1 MGKKGVKMKQ
11 ISLSMTGYFD
21 KGKKTKREQFLGEM
35 EQVVPWARLC
45 ALIEPHY
52 PKVSQ
57 AGGRPPLPL
66 ARMLR
71 IYCLQ
76 QWYNLSDPGAE
87 EALYDSIT
95 MRQFVG
101 VSTDAD
107 VIPDETTILN
117 FRRLLER
124 HKLTEALLAEINTHL
139 CERGL
144 FVGKGTIVDAT
155 IINAPASTKN
165 AKKKRDPQMHQ
176 TRKGKQ
182 WYFGMKVHTGTDTD
196 SGLVHTVRATAANV
210 ADVNMLG
217 ELLHGGEESL
227 HGDSAYHSKALKE
240 QAEHSGLEF
249 NVNQRGSKNHPLT
262 QRQRA
267 RNRRLSRVRATVEH
281 PFLVVKRLWGHAKV
295 RYRGIKKNL
304 AQMNMLFALANIYR
318 VRRRLMGHVGAV
330 SV

>member
-1 MGKKGVKMKQ
+1 MKQ
-11 ISLSMTGYFD
+11 GSFSMTGYFD
-21 KGKKTKREQFLGEM
+21 KGKKTKREQFLAEM
-35 EQVVPWARLC
+35 EQVVPWRRLY

-52 PKVSQ
+52 PKASP

-66 ARMLR
+66 ERMFR

-95 MRQFVG
+95 MRQFAG

-107 VIPDETTILN
+107 VIPDETSILN
-117 FRRLLER
+117 FRRLLEK
-124 HKLTEALLAEINTHL
+124 HQLTERLLAEINTHL

-144 FVGKGTIVDAT
+144 LVGKGTIVDAT
-155 IINAPASTKN
+155 IINAPSSTKN

-182 WYFGMKVHTGTDTD
+182 WYFGMKVHIGADTD
-196 SGLVHTVRATAANV
+196 SGLVHTIRGTAANV
-210 ADVNMLG
+210 ADVNVLG
-217 ELLHGGEESL
+217 ELLHGAERSL
-227 HGDSAYHSKALKE
+227 HGDSAYHSKQLKA
-240 QAEHSGLEF
+240 QAQASGLEF
-249 NVNQRGSKNHPLT
+249 NVNQRGSKHKPLT
-262 QRQRA
+262 RAQRA

-304 AQMNMLFALANIYR
+304 AQMLTLFGLANLYR
-318 VRRRLMGHVGAV
+318 VRYRLM
-330 SV
+330 SS

>member
-1 MGKKGVKMKQ
+1 MKQ
-11 ISLSMTGYFD
+11 TTFSMTGYFD
-21 KGKKTKREQFLGEM
+21 KGKRTKREQFLAEM
-35 EQVVPWARLC
+35 GQVVPWARLC

-52 PKVSQ
+52 PKGSP

-66 ARMLR
+66 ERMFR

-95 MRQFVG
+95 MRHFAG

-107 VIPDETTILN
+107 VIPDETSILN
-117 FRRLLER
+117 FRRLLEK
-124 HKLTEALLAEINTHL
+124 HQLTERVLSAINTLL

-144 FVGKGTIVDAT
+144 LVGKGTIVDAT
-155 IINAPASTKN
+155 IIDAPSSTKN
-165 AKKKRDPQMHQ
+165 ARKKRDPQMHQ

-196 SGLVHTVRATAANV
+196 SGLVHTVVGTAANV
-210 ADVNMLG
+210 ADVNVLG
-217 ELLHGGEESL
+217 QLLHGAEQSL
-227 HGDSAYHSKALKE
+227 HGDSAYHSKELKA
-240 QAEHSGLEF
+240 QAEASGLAF
-249 NVNQRGSKNHPLT
+249 NVNQRGTKTKPLT
-262 QRQRA
+262 KTQRA

-304 AQMNMLFALANIYR
+304 AQMYTLFALANLFR
-318 VRRRLMGHVGAV
+318 VRRQLMMT
-330 SV
+330 

>member
-1 MGKKGVKMKQ
+1 MRQV
-11 ISLSMTGYFD
+11 SFSMTGYFD
-21 KGKKTKREQFLGEM
+21 KGKITKREQFLAEM
-35 EQVVPWARLC
+35 NQVVPWTRLL

-52 PKVSQ
+52 PKGSP

-66 ARMLR
+66 ERMFR

-95 MRQFVG
+95 MRQFAG

-107 VIPDETTILN
+107 VIPDETSILN
-117 FRRLLER
+117 FRRLLEKR
-124 HKLTEALLAEINTHL
+124 QLTERLLTEINTLL

-144 FVGKGTIVDAT
+144 LVGKGTIVDAT
-155 IINAPASTKN
+155 IIDAPSSTKN

-182 WYFGMKVHTGTDTD
+182 WYFGMKVHTGTDTE
-196 SGLVHTVRATAANV
+196 SGLVHTVVGTAANV
-210 ADVNMLG
+210 ADVNVLG

-227 HGDSAYHSKALKE
+227 HGDSAYHSKELKA
-240 QAEHSGLEF
+240 QAEASGLAF
-249 NVNQRGSKNHPLT
+249 NVNQRATRSKPLT
-262 QRQRA
+262 KAQRA

-295 RYRGIKKNL
+295 RYRGIKKNI
-304 AQMNMLFALANIYR
+304 AQMYTLFALANVFR
-318 VRRRLMGHVGAV
+318 VRRQLMIT
-330 SV
+330 

>member
-1 MGKKGVKMKQ
+1 MKQ
-11 ISLSMTGYFD
+11 RSLAMTGYFD
-21 KGKKTKREQFLGEM
+21 KGKKTRREQFLAEM
-35 EQVVPWARLC
+35 DQVVPWARLY

-52 PKVSQ
+52 PKGSP

-66 ARMLR
+66 ERMFR

-95 MRQFVG
+95 MRRFAG
-101 VSTDAD
+101 VCSDGD
-107 VIPDETTILN
+107 VIPDETSILN
-117 FRRLLER
+117 FRRLLEK
-124 HKLTEALLAEINTHL
+124 HKLTERLFAEINAHL
-139 CERGL
+139 SERGL
-144 FVGKGTIVDAT
+144 IVGKGTIVDAT
-155 IINAPASTKN
+155 IIDAPSSTKN

-182 WYFGMKVHTGTDTD
+182 WYFGMKVHIGADTD

-210 ADVNMLG
+210 ADVNVLG
-217 ELLHGGEESL
+217 ELLHGAEDSL
-227 HGDSAYHSKALKE
+227 HGDSAYHSKQLKAA
-240 QAEHSGLEF
+240 AETAGIEF
-249 NVNQRGSKNHPLT
+249 NVNQRGSKHRPLT
-262 QRQRA
+262 KAQRA

-304 AQMNMLFALANIYR
+304 VQMYALFALANVFR
-318 VRRRLMGHVGAV
+318 VRQRLMTT
-330 SV
+330 

>member
-1 MGKKGVKMKQ
+1 MKQ
-11 ISLSMTGYFD
+11 QSLSMTGYFD
-21 KGKKTKREQFLGEM
+21 KGKKTRREQFLAEM
-35 EQVVPWARLC
+35 DEVVPWGRLC
-45 ALIEPHY
+45 GLIEPHY
-52 PKVSQ
+52 PKGSP

-66 ARMLR
+66 PRMLR

-95 MRQFVG
+95 MRHFAG

-107 VIPDETTILN
+107 VIPDETSILN
-117 FRRLLER
+117 FRRLLET
-124 HKLTEALLAEINTHL
+124 HALTARLLAEINAHL
-139 CERGL
+139 GERGL

-155 IINAPASTKN
+155 IINAPSSTKN
-165 AKKKRDPQMHQ
+165 ADNERDPEMHQ

-196 SGLVHTVRATAANV
+196 SGLVHTVIATSANV
-210 ADVNMLG
+210 ADVNVLG
-217 ELLHGGEESL
+217 ELLHGQEESL
-227 HGDSAYHSKALKE
+227 HGDSAYHSKALKDE
-240 QAEHSGLEF
+240 AEAAGIEF
-249 NVNQRGSKNHPLT
+249 NVNQRGTRSRRLT

-281 PFLVVKRLWGHAKV
+281 PFLVVKRLWGHTKV

-304 AQMNMLFALANIYR
+304 AQMQTLFALANLYR
-318 VRRRLMGHVGAV
+318 VRYHLM
-330 SV
+330 SS

>member
-1 MGKKGVKMKQ
+1 MKQ
-11 ISLSMTGYFD
+11 ASFSMMGYFD
-21 KGKKTKREQFLGEM
+21 KGKKTKREQFLAEM
-35 EQVVPWARLC
+35 DQVLPWSRLL

-52 PKVSQ
+52 PKGSP

-66 ARMLR
+66 DRMFR

-95 MRQFVG
+95 MRRFAG

-107 VIPDETTILN
+107 VIPDETSILN
-117 FRRLLER
+117 FRRLLEK
-124 HKLTEALLAEINTHL
+124 HQLTERVLSEINTLL

-144 FVGKGTIVDAT
+144 LVGKGTIVDAT
-155 IINAPASTKN
+155 IIDAPSSTKN

-182 WYFGMKVHTGTDTD
+182 WYFGMKVHTGTDTE
-196 SGLVHTVRATAANV
+196 SGLVHTVVATAANV
-210 ADVNMLG
+210 ADVNVLG
-217 ELLHGGEESL
+217 ELLHGAEESL
-227 HGDSAYHSKALKE
+227 HGDSAYHSKELKA
-240 QAEHSGLEF
+240 QAEAIGVAF
-249 NVNQRGSKNHPLT
+249 NVNQRGTKSKPLT
-262 QRQRA
+262 KTQRA

-281 PFLVVKRLWGHAKV
+281 PFRVIKCLWGHAKV

-304 AQMNMLFALANIYR
+304 AQMYTLFALANVFR
-318 VRRRLMGHVGAV
+318 VRRQLM
-330 SV
+330 ST

>member
-1 MGKKGVKMKQ
+1 MKQ
-11 ISLSMTGYFD
+11 RSLAMTGYFD
-21 KGKKTKREQFLGEM
+21 KGKKTRREQFLAEM
-35 EQVVPWARLC
+35 EQVVPWTRLG

-52 PKVSQ
+52 PKGSP

-66 ARMLR
+66 DRMFR

-95 MRQFVG
+95 MRRFAG
-101 VSTDAD
+101 ISSDAD
-107 VIPDETTILN
+107 VIPDETSILN
-117 FRRLLER
+117 FRRLLEK
-124 HKLTEALLAEINTHL
+124 HQLTEQLFSAINAHL
-139 CERGL
+139 SERGL
-144 FVGKGTIVDAT
+144 IVGKGTIVDAT
-155 IINAPASTKN
+155 IIDAPSSTKN

-196 SGLVHTVRATAANV
+196 SGLVHTIKATAANV
-210 ADVNMLG
+210 ADVNVLG
-217 ELLHGGEESL
+217 ELLHGAEQGL
-227 HGDSAYHSKALKE
+227 HGDSAYHSKELEA
-240 QAEHSGLEF
+240 QAEAAGIEF
-249 NVNQRGSKNHPLT
+249 NVNRRGSKHRPLT
-262 QRQRA
+262 RAQRA

-304 AQMNMLFALANIYR
+304 AQMYTLFALANIFR
-318 VRRRLMGHVGAV
+318 VRRQLMTT
-330 SV
+330 